1 MDSLLAC
8 EAGVRHVSTFAG
20 CDAVGIAVEALGGR
34 TVAYSEF
41 DPTPKK
47 GKNAK
52 PGALEAGPDGQQYNQ
67 RLLARRLPDA
77 VALGDMTKIDWAS
90 VPEFDF
96 ASAGFPCQDL
106 SAAGKGEGL
115 DGKRSG
121 LYVEVIRMIR
131 EARPK
136 LVLVENVPRLLSLHF
151 ERLLRDLRDS
161 GYDCEWDVISAAAVQ
176 APHLRERL
184 WLLAYPA
191 DDSFPAPRAMGAI
204 KKICKL
210 SLDDD
215 GVKWPRSGLLV
226 SGQVFE
232 LEPMAPRKTKRVD
245 GRTYWAGVNLL
256 GEGNGLLYPTPTVK
270 DKDNARNAT
279 ANRRAGSPHNSG
291 TTLSD
296 LAFDGTLGSAP
307 ATSPV
312 ARDWKGSGMNGQLG
326 TVAASGKLQCLLP
339 SPAATSYG
347 SNQGGAA
354 GRTGQVRHSLE
365 SLARMGALEQ
375 PLLPTLNATDL
386 NGPNQLDR
394 RPPGDNDLPTRVERM
409 EQGLRPSPRSSEGSN
424 GVEKGL
430 WPTPTS
436 TLGSNGG
443 LVTPDKARDGG
454 TLIEAVSQRMWP
466 TPHGMPRSNCE
477 RVQGASGNELRPVPA
492 SVDAGSALG
501 AETADLWPTPSVADG
516 HGGPGT
522 SPKRT
527 GGENLRTTVAKR
539 ERGSLNPDWVE
550 WMMGLPVGWTD
561 IDCESPVYRPFW
573 DEPMPRVIKEC
584 PNRRQRLH
592 AIGNSLVWL
601 IPWFLLRRYSER
613 CGGLPG
619 DHPGVG
625 LSVFR

>member
-1 MDSLLAC
+1 MDPLLAC
-8 EAGVRHVSTFAG
+8 AAGVRHVSTFAG

-245 GRTYWAGVNLL
+245 GRTYWVGVNLL
-256 GEGNGLLYPTPTVK
+256 GEGDGLLYP
-270 DKDNARNAT
+270 
-279 ANRRAGSPHNSG
+279 
-291 TTLSD
+291 
-296 LAFDGTLGSAP
+296 
-307 ATSPV
+307 
-312 ARDWKGSGMNGQLG
+312 
-326 TVAASGKLQCLLP
+326 ASGELQRLLP
-339 SPAATSYG
+339 SPSATSYG

-409 EQGLRPSPRSSEGSN
+409 EQGLRPSPRSSDGSN

-619 DHPGVG
+619 DHPGAD